1 MTTATYINP
10 STFGRVKYYHTH
22 TDLDGTEVRLRIYQ
36 RDYTGGSTEMAAL
49 RALRLEVQGSG
60 EDVAAPIVKTSLTFV
75 LLDDE
80 ERGTDSEGRKH
91 GGWREFYTPDATLYY
106 VTVERKPAGGS
117 YALLWAGY
125 ITPDSWSEGLAADT
139 DVAVT
144 VRDNIGHLQ
153 DFPFDLTG
161 NADGLASVEA
171 IVTGAMQKITFP
183 MTLKYSK
190 TAEGDAA
197 ALTAGGT
204 GLWDAMLN
212 VSQFEGQ
219 DWGAVLEKV
228 LGDLGM
234 VLRFVGGGAYW
245 CGPLRNLTLQGG
257 TSLITGQQVLTF
269 LNGGTR
275 SIDPAYKQ
283 IVESLAYETNDTK
296 QYDPLKG
303 LDGLT
308 SASDSNFYIVLGT
321 PVTVQA
327 APAFTLTGGTTGWA
341 DGSYG
346 KGFLNPDAFGR
357 SYSGSED
364 FIYYVHRAA
373 FLTAN
378 AADSVSSPGNTDP
391 YITTGQSYAFGCRH
405 RSLHFVFNLRPYAAT
420 LDDPSQASTTLVEMT
435 NWTLRTVK
443 YRVEATVGSTT
454 HYWTEEGWSSTRPD
468 KPFTAYYQDGNNTT
482 DFAPKLDVE
491 IEDDG
496 TLEGFGTVRVVFDK
510 IYFGAV
516 NTQWLGTQRGVYAC
530 VYGIE
535 VHNTSALVGGNRVTT
550 VNDEKYNVTLDR
562 TPDIGALSLDRGC
575 VDNYTYENVLYR
587 YDSGVAVP
595 WGYDAQWSDQS
606 AALPFPVQMHLSLL
620 CYHFTGM
627 EVLEGDCIPE
637 GRGMFPFGTVYGYR
651 EKGGTGAMA
660 RFLLVGGTLDLSTGR
675 MQGAMFHTFVE
686 YLETWG
692 ANPDPD
698 YVVNEG
704 AAGNT
709 SGTQG
714 GYSGGAAAA
723 IAGGGGSG
731 ARRLSQLSDV
741 SLDDLAAGQMLKY
754 NATSELWENAD
765 TLLELVNI
773 GTAASP
779 VYAVHVKS
787 SLSDGKTVTGF
798 YSDGFVSAGGVS
810 SGSGGSAALSDNGD
824 DTYDL
829 TVGSVTADALA
840 TKDYVD
846 AVAGG
851 GGVSASLA
859 VNGTYANCYDLTVDG
874 TTATALATRD
884 YVQAQGYITSYVNN
898 YLSGV
903 SASGT
908 TITFSRQGLSAL
920 TLTLAASNIPAL
932 AISGVTGLQS
942 ALDAKAA
949 DSGVVHLAGTETITG
964 AKTFTGQLSMTQ
976 YHSNFPGHL
985 YHNLYESERTVYE
998 HFYPDGTAS
1007 GDAATVAH
1015 LRVWNGTG
1023 ITALIL
1029 NGSDGTLKWNGNNI
1043 LFAGAVGSASL
1054 PVYSTSSGLAAITS
1068 LALGNGAISGGNG
1081 SFGGTLA
1088 VTGVTTLS
1096 SYLKVTG
1103 NRIYVGTSEN
1113 NSHYIE
1119 YANGAFHVV
1128 GNLYADGYVSAGGQS
1143 SGGGGGSI
1151 TVDSALSSTSTN
1163 PVQNA
1168 VIYAAIGDIET
1179 LINAL

>member
-1 MTTATYINP
+1 MTSATYINP

-36 RDYTGGSTEMAAL
+36 RDYTGSSTEMAAL

-60 EDVAAPIVKTSLTFV
+60 EDVAAPIVKTSLSFV

-106 VTVERKPAGGS
+106 VTVERKAAGGS

-153 DFPFDLTG
+153 DFPFDLAG

-171 IVTGAMQKITFP
+171 IVTGAMQKIAFP

-190 TAEGDAA
+190 SAEGSAA

-245 CGPLRNLTLQGG
+245 CGPLRNMTLQGG

-296 QYDPLKG
+296 VYDPLKG

-308 SASDSNFYIVLGT
+308 RASDYNFSIPYGTTVL
-321 PVTVQA
+321 PLA
-327 APAFTLTGGTTGWA
+327 APAFTLTDGTTGWA

-346 KGFLNPDAFGR
+346 KGFLKPDAFGS

-378 AADSVSSPGNTDP
+378 AADSVPSPGNPDP
-391 YITTGQSYAFGCRH
+391 YLTTGQSYAFGCRH

-420 LDDPSQASTTLVEMT
+420 LDDPSQASTTLVEMPH
-435 NWTLRTVK
+435 WVLRKVD

-468 KPFTAYYQDGNNTT
+468 KPFTAWYQDGDTVT

-496 TLEGFGTVRVVFDK
+496 TLEGFGTVRVIFDR
-510 IYFGAV
+510 IYFAQARY
-516 NTQWLGTQRGVYAC
+516 TSAIGTKRGVYAC

-587 YDSGVAVP
+587 YDSGVPVP

-660 RFLLVGGTLDLSTGR
+660 RFLLVGGTLDLTTGR

-723 IAGGGGSG
+723 IAGGGGGG
-731 ARRLSQLSDV
+731 ARRLAQLSDV
-741 SLDDLAAGQMLKY
+741 SLGTLAAGQMLKY
-754 NATSELWENAD
+754 NATSEAWENTD
-765 TLLELVNI
+765 SLFELVAVS
-773 GTAASP
+773 GG
-779 VYAVHVKS
+779 YAVHVKDT
-787 SLSDGKTVTGF
+787 LSDGSSIKGI
-798 YSDGFVSAGGVS
+798 YSDGYVSAGGLS
-810 SGSGGSAALSDNGD
+810 TGGTGSVALIDNGD

-829 TVGSVTADALA
+829 TVGGVTADALA

-846 AVAGG
+846 NAGG
-851 GGVSASLA
+851 GG
-859 VNGTYANCYDLTVDG
+859 GG
-874 TTATALATRD
+874 D
-884 YVQAQGYITSYVNN
+884 YVTLNTAQ
-898 YLSGV
+898 
-903 SASGT
+903 
-908 TITFSRQGLSAL
+908 TIS
-920 TLTLAASNIPAL
+920 
-932 AISGVTGLQS
+932 
-942 ALDAKAA
+942 
-949 DSGVVHLAGTETITG
+949 G

-976 YHSNFPGHL
+976 YHSNLPGHF
-985 YHNLYESERTVYE
+985 YHNLYESERRVYE
-998 HFYPDGTAS
+998 HYYPDGTAS
-1007 GDAATVAH
+1007 GDAATAAH
-1015 LRVWNGTG
+1015 IRVWNGTG

-1029 NGSDGTLKWNGNNI
+1029 DGSNGVATWG
-1043 LFAGAVGSASL
+1043 GSAL
-1054 PVYSTSSGLAAITS
+1054 LTAANI
-1068 LALGNGAISGGNG
+1068 
-1081 SFGGTLA
+1081 
-1088 VTGVTTLS
+1088 
-1096 SYLKVTG
+1096 
-1103 NRIYVGTSEN
+1103 
-1113 NSHYIE
+1113 
-1119 YANGAFHVV
+1119 
-1128 GNLYADGYVSAGGQS
+1128 
-1143 SGGGGGSI
+1143 
-1151 TVDSALSSTSTN
+1151 DSALSSSSTN
-1163 PVQNA
+1163 PVQNK
-1168 VIYAAIGDIET
+1168 VIYDAIGDIET
-1179 LINAL
+1179 LLAAL